1 MQVLPKPRPLAR
13 RLPFALVCALTL
25 VLAGGA
31 SSGAATTTVVTL
43 TFDNNTISQY
53 TLGYAQALQPHGAGA
68 TFYVNSGTVGSS
80 KNFISWAQLALLAAA
95 GNEIGGKTVDG
106 KVNLKTTPDLQTKI
120 DEVCNDR
127 QALIQHGFSPTSFAY
142 PFAAFDATAEGI
154 VRNCG
159 YGNARAG
166 GGISPTGALY
176 AETRPPK
183 DYFATRPYGPSGQVT
198 LANLE
203 AAVTGAAAHG
213 GGWDQ
218 VVIQKICS
226 QAQDPTN
233 YATCTTSSGWI
244 ELADLNSFLDWIQ
257 AAGQANGA
265 PAGTTIQTTAATM
278 QSMDT
283 VLPTTT
289 IACNGSPCASSTYNG
304 TVMVSM
310 APTDAGS
317 GVASTH
323 YTLDGTDP
331 TLSSPTYTGQFPL
344 TSSATVKFRSWDNA
358 GNVEA
363 THTQSVQ
370 LTQSSDSVA
379 PTTTIAC
386 NGSPCAP
393 SYTAPV
399 TVTLNAADNAGGW
412 GVDKTYYTT
421 DGSTPTTSSPVYT
434 GSFTIHGPTTVN
446 FFSTDLAGN
455 TEVVNSQSVQIS
467 TVVTLGFDDAYQ
479 NQWRY
484 AVPLLRSHNM
494 NVTWYP
500 ITSDSDVP
508 FDCCMSWAQ
517 LATLQNQGDD
527 VGSHTIDHP
536 DLTTLTPD
544 QITQEVCGS
553 RQDMIANG
561 IHDPVSFA
569 YPFGTFN
576 ATVENIVK
584 QCGFTNARQG
594 GGVSTSNTT
603 PTAPYIETLPAK
615 DPMAVRTIAVDGA
628 SPMTLTDLEAFVNAA
643 ASHGGG
649 WLPMTFHDVCDQA
662 ASDYSTC
669 MSSYGPIDDAVLGQF
684 LDWLQAAG
692 QPNGAPLG
700 VTVKTM
706 AQIMPGGTPPPAP
719 AITDQPPTVSN
730 STTATFSF
738 TDSQPGVTF
747 QCTVDRVSSTCTSPF
762 TSGVLADGSH
772 TFTVWAL
779 DPAGNVSSGTSYTWT
794 SDTTAP
800 PPPTFTGTHSAKLV
814 TIVLENESHP
824 AIVGNPNAPYL
835 NQLIANGEEF
845 TNYYAVDTT
854 GSFPN
859 YLAMT
864 SGNSSATAFSP
875 NIFQAID
882 ATGGALTWK
891 EFMESMQG
899 NCGQGTSGTV
909 PGTTNTLYT
918 GDHDPGLLYSP
929 NISCAANDVPM
940 NASTF
945 DPSHLPDF
953 SYVVPNECDDMHTF
967 PTNGQACP
975 AFFGPN
981 TGTDIINMSDNWLA
995 HVVPTLLAQPN
1006 VTVLI
1011 TWDEGVEGQGEH
1023 ITTLL
1028 AGAGVTPGST
1038 DNTLY
1043 DHYSLEAGLYKYF
1056 GLGVAPGLGATAT
1069 PLPIPGVG
1077 GGVPNNPSNVTQP
1090 SFAFTDPEASTS
1102 YQCRIDNAPF
1112 AACTSPYQAPT
1123 LSDGSHTFSVRAVD
1137 SAGNLGAASSY
1148 TWTVNT
1154 TPSAAPTIDTK
1165 PSDPSNNAQPS
1176 LSFSDS
1182 DSTVNF
1188 QCSIDGGGFSA
1199 CTSPFTTGPLTDA
1212 SHTFAVRSVNSLGNI
1227 SAPTTYT
1234 WTVDTSPPPAPSLT
1248 GTPPAT
1254 DTSTSASFSFG
1265 DDETGVT
1272 FECQLDGA
1280 AFASCTSPAAYS
1292 GLADGSHTFAVRAR
1306 DAAGNASS
1314 ATSYTWTVNT
1324 TPSAAPTIDTKPSD
1338 PSNNA
1343 QPSLS
1348 FSDSDS
1354 TVNFQCSIDGGG
1366 FSACTSPFT
1375 TGPLTDASH
1384 TFAVRSVNS
1393 LGNISAPTTYTWT
1406 VDTSPPPAP
1415 SLTGTPPATDTSTSA
1430 SFSFGDDETGVT
1442 FECQLDGAAF
1452 ASCTSPAAYSGLA
1465 DGSHTFAVR
1474 ARDAAGN
1481 ASSATSYTWSL
1492 QAPRPPAPSIDTKPS
1507 NPSNVKQAVF
1517 AFSDTVGT
1525 VSFQCSIDGAAYGP
1539 CTSPFT
1545 TAALADGSHTF
1556 ASCTSPAAYRGL
1568 ATGQH
1573 TVAVRARDGAGNA
1586 SAATS
1591 YSWRI
1596 DITPPAQPT
1605 GLTASLTS
1613 QAVNLTWIANT
1624 ETDLAGYNVYRGA
1637 SATGPFTKLN
1647 TALLTTPRYSDTT
1660 APAVTTSFYQVQA
1673 VDQLGNAS
1681 TPAQL
1686 SVKRG
1691 IAFRSATSAQ
1701 VTLGTSITLAKP
1713 SGTASSDVLVAA
1725 LDNAGTTTVTAPS
1738 GWTLVRSTS
1747 SGSSLTQA
1755 TYVHVA
1761 GTSEPSS
1768 YQWRFSSQRT
1778 ASAVMAA
1785 YIGVNTTTPVDVSSG
1800 GSSSNSSSDV
1810 APSVT
1815 TTVAGD
1821 LLIGVFGEAANAT
1834 VTPPA
1839 GMLEQLEQAAGTS
1852 TTRVLSELSDQQ
1864 LGAAG
1869 ATGTRTATLSKSGA
1883 NVGQL
1888 IALRPSQ

>member
-1 MQVLPKPRPLAR
+1 MLTKPRSEAR
-13 RLPFALVCALTL
+13 RLAFALVSALTL

-43 TFDNNTISQY
+43 TFDNNTISEY
-53 TLGYAQALQPHGAGA
+53 TLGYAQALQPHGASA

-80 KNFISWAQLALLAAA
+80 KNFISWAQLTSLAAA

-106 KVNLKTTPDLQTKI
+106 KVNLKTTTDLQTKI

-127 QALIQHGFSPTSFAY
+127 QALIQHGFSPSSFAY
-142 PFAAFDATAEGI
+142 PFAAFDTTAEGI

-183 DYFATRPYGPSGQVT
+183 DYFATRPYGPTGQVT

-218 VVIQKICS
+218 VVISKVCS

-265 PAGTTIQTTAATM
+265 PSGTTIQTTAAAM
-278 QSMDT
+278 RAMDT

-289 IACNGSPCASSTYNG
+289 ISCNGAPCASTSYTG
-304 TVMVSM
+304 TVMVTM
-310 APTDAGS
+310 VPTDAGS
-317 GVASTH
+317 GLASTH

-363 THTQSVQ
+363 THTQSIQ

-421 DGSTPTTSSPVYT
+421 DGSTPTTSSPIYT

-455 TEVVNSQSVQIS
+455 TEAVNSQSVQVS

-494 NVTWYP
+494 NATWYP

-508 FDCCMSWAQ
+508 FQCCMSWAQ
-517 LATLQNQGDD
+517 LATLQDQGDD

-544 QITQEVCGS
+544 QVTQEVCGS

-603 PTAPYIETLPAK
+603 PTAPFIETLPAK

-628 SPMTLTDLEAFVNAA
+628 SPMTLNDLEAFVNAA
-643 ASHGGG
+643 AAHGGG

-662 ASDYSTC
+662 ASDYSSC
-669 MSSYGPIDDAVLGQF
+669 MASYGPIDDAVLGQF
-684 LDWLQAAG
+684 LDWLRTAG
-692 QPNGAPLG
+692 QPNGAPAG

-719 AITDQPPTVSN
+719 AITDHPPTTSN
-730 STTATFSF
+730 SNTGTFSF

-779 DPAGNVSSGTSYTWT
+779 DPAGDVSSGTSYTWT
-794 SDTTAP
+794 SDTTSP
-800 PPPTFTGTHSAKLV
+800 PPPTFSGTHPGKLV

-845 TNYYAVDTT
+845 TNYFAVDTT

-864 SGNSSATAFSP
+864 SGNSSATALSP

-882 ATGGALTWK
+882 ATGGALKWK

-899 NCGQGTSGTV
+899 NCAQGTSGTV

-940 NASTF
+940 NGSTF
-945 DPSHLPDF
+945 DPAHLPDF

-967 PTNGQACP
+967 PTSGQACP

-995 HVVPTLLAQPN
+995 HVIPTLLAQPN

-1038 DNTLY
+1038 DGTLY

-1056 GLGVAPGLGATAT
+1056 GLGVAPGMGATAT
-1069 PLPIPGVG
+1069 PLPIPGL
-1077 GGVPNNPSNVTQP
+1077 GGVPSNPSNNTQP

-1102 YQCRIDNAPF
+1102 FQCRIDNAPF

-1154 TPSAAPTIDTK
+1154 APSAAPTIDTK

-1176 LSFSDS
+1176 LAFSDS
-1182 DSTVNF
+1182 DSTVSF
-1188 QCSIDGGGFSA
+1188 QCSLDSGGFSA
-1199 CTSPFTTGPLTDA
+1199 CTSPFATGPLPDG
-1212 SHTFAVRSVNSLGNI
+1212 SHTFAVRSVNSLGTT
-1227 SAPTTYT
+1227 SAATTYT
-1234 WTVDTSPPPAPSLT
+1234 WTVDTTPPPAPTLT
-1248 GTPPAT
+1248 AIPPANDNSTSANFSFGDNGTGVTFECQLDAAAFSTCTSPATYPGLADGSHTFAVRARDVAGNAERSHQLHVDGEHGAVGRADHRHQAVRSEQQRAALAGLLRQRQHRQLPVQPRRQRLLACTSPFATGPLADGSHTFAVKSVNTFGNISAATTYTWTVDTTLPPVPTLTATPPAN

-1272 FECQLDGA
+1272 FECQLDAGS
-1280 AFASCTSPAAYS
+1280 FSTCTSPAAYS
-1292 GLADGSHTFAVRAR
+1292 GLAGGSHTLAVRAR
-1306 DAAGNASS
+1306 DAAGNAS
-1314 ATSYTWTVNT
+1314 APTSYTWSLQA
-1324 TPSAAPTIDTKPSD
+1324 PRPAAPSINTKPSD

-1343 QPSLS
+1343 QPSLG

-1354 TVNFQCSIDGGG
+1354 TV
-1366 FSACTSPFT
+1366 
-1375 TGPLTDASH
+1375 
-1384 TFAVRSVNS
+1384 
-1393 LGNISAPTTYTWT
+1393 
-1406 VDTSPPPAP
+1406 
-1415 SLTGTPPATDTSTSA
+1415 
-1430 SFSFGDDETGVT
+1430 
-1442 FECQLDGAAF
+1442 
-1452 ASCTSPAAYSGLA
+1452 
-1465 DGSHTFAVR
+1465 
-1474 ARDAAGN
+1474 
-1481 ASSATSYTWSL
+1481 
-1492 QAPRPPAPSIDTKPS
+1492 
-1507 NPSNVKQAVF
+1507 
-1517 AFSDTVGT
+1517 
-1525 VSFQCSIDGAAYGP
+1525 SFQCSVDDAAYSA

-1556 ASCTSPAAYRGL
+1556 AVEAVSISQRREQPHAVHLDGRHDAAAG
-1568 ATGQH
+1568 A
-1573 TVAVRARDGAGNA
+1573 VADEH
-1586 SAATS
+1586 
-1591 YSWRI
+1591 
-1596 DITPPAQPT
+1596 
-1605 GLTASLTS
+1605 TASQRHQHQRQL
-1613 QAVNLTWIANT
+1613 QLRRRRGGRHVRMPAGRRQLL
-1624 ETDLAGYNVYRGA
+1624 DLRQPRHLPRAGRRVAHLRGA
-1637 SATGPFTKLN
+1637 STRRCQQPELGEQLHLVVAG
-1647 TALLTTPRYSDTT
+1647 TAAAGTVDRH
-1660 APAVTTSFYQVQA
+1660 QA
-1673 VDQLGNAS
+1673 VEPQQREAGGVRLLRHRRRRQLPVQPGRRRLQRLHQPVHDRRAGRRLAHVRGRGGRRLEPHERPHTVHLGDRHGRPTGADDHQQAGCDRRQRQRQLRLQRHPGRRRLRVPAGRVRIRVLHQPGHLQRPCHRPAHVRGACARRGRQRQHGHQLRLAS
-1681 TPAQL
+1681 RHHAAGPADRLHRQ
-1686 SVKRG
+1686 
-1691 IAFRSATSAQ
+1691 
-1701 VTLGTSITLAKP
+1701 P
-1713 SGTASSDVLVAA
+1713 
-1725 LDNAGTTTVTAPS
+1725 
-1738 GWTLVRSTS
+1738 
-1747 SGSSLTQA
+1747 
-1755 TYVHVA
+1755 HVA
-1761 GTSEPSS
+1761 GREPGLER
-1768 YQWRFSSQRT
+1768 QHRDR
-1778 ASAVMAA
+1778 
-1785 YIGVNTTTPVDVSSG
+1785 PG
-1800 GSSSNSSSDV
+1800 G
-1810 APSVT
+1810 
-1815 TTVAGD
+1815 
-1821 LLIGVFGEAANAT
+1821 L
-1834 VTPPA
+1834 
-1839 GMLEQLEQAAGTS
+1839 
-1852 TTRVLSELSDQQ
+1852 
-1864 LGAAG
+1864 
-1869 ATGTRTATLSKSGA
+1869 
-1883 NVGQL
+1883 
-1888 IALRPSQ
+1888 